1 MNLLAALRFY
11 FPGHA
16 FGRQVK
22 PVVTAQLW
30 QTAQRIQQSIQH
42 TRPPHSLGL
51 GLIMRYMEWDVALYR
66 AALEEGMPRTEAG
79 QLIETINWQIFGPPI
94 ELGFKLSRLRS
105 AKALVRARWL
115 TNLMFKVMFTK
126 PFARTVHPTSS
137 AVAFDVTVCPLANYF
152 KQQGVPE
159 LTRHAACSLDHQ
171 MAAQWGLQL
180 QRAQTIAQAHPLC
193 DFRFV
198 PPKTPQ

>member
-11 FPGHA
+11 LPNHV
-16 FGRQVK
+16 FGRQAKSAVSAELWEA
-22 PVVTAQLW
+22 AQGI
-30 QTAQRIQQSIQH
+30 QRAIKSN
-42 TRPPHSLGL
+42 RPAHNLGL
-51 GLIMRYMEWDVALYR
+51 GLIIRYMEWDVALYR
-66 AALEEGMPRTEAG
+66 AALEQGMPPAKAG
-79 QLIETINWQIFGPPI
+79 ELIETINWQVFGPPI

-126 PFARTVHPTSS
+126 PFARTVQSRS
-137 AVAFDVTVCPLANYF
+137 NAVAFDVTICPLASYF
-152 KQQGVPE
+152 KSQGVPE
-159 LTRHAACSLDHQ
+159 LTRHAACSLDYQ

-180 QRAQTIAQAHPLC
+180 HRTQTIAQGHPLC

-198 PPKTPQ
+198 PAKTPQ